1 MFVPVSQEALMGQ
14 TDQSSLATIRFTLS
28 VTGKKISWLADSCSL
43 RRRRRRDGTITVEVD
58 FSTLVSSQLCSSEP
72 RGGTGKT
79 GSGALAGARLTIA
92 WLSLSL
98 PPAACRTQ
106 IYRTLALR
114 EIGSS
119 LDNSSRIKSVPM
131 ICFFFKDLGAFS

>member
-14 TDQSSLATIRFTLS
+14 TEQSSLATIRFTLS

-119 LDNSSRIKSVPM
+119 LDNSSRIRSVSM
-131 ICFFFKDLGAFS
+131 ICF

>member
-14 TDQSSLATIRFTLS
+14 TEQSSLATIRFTLS
-28 VTGKKISWLADSCSL
+28 VTGKKISWLAHSCSL
-43 RRRRRRDGTITVEVD
+43 MRRRRRRRRDGTITVEVD

-79 GSGALAGARLTIA
+79 GSGALARARLTIA

-119 LDNSSRIKSVPM
+119 LDNSSRIRSVSM
-131 ICFFFKDLGAFS
+131 ICF

>member
-14 TDQSSLATIRFTLS
+14 TEQSSLATIRFTLS

-58 FSTLVSSQLCSSEP
+58 FSTLVSSQLCSSSEP

-119 LDNSSRIKSVPM
+119 LDNSSRIRSVSM
-131 ICFFFKDLGAFS
+131 ICF

>member
-14 TDQSSLATIRFTLS
+14 TEQSSLATIRFTLS

-43 RRRRRRDGTITVEVD
+43 RRRRRRRDGTITVEVD
-58 FSTLVSSQLCSSEP
+58 FSTLVSSQLCSSSET

-98 PPAACRTQ
+98 PPAAACRTQ
-106 IYRTLALR
+106 IYRTLC
-114 EIGSS
+114 SS
-119 LDNSSRIKSVPM
+119 PGNWLL
-131 ICFFFKDLGAFS
+131 LGQ

>member
-58 FSTLVSSQLCSSEP
+58 FSTLVSSQLCSSSEP

-98 PPAACRTQ
+98 PPAAACRTQ

-119 LDNSSRIKSVPM
+119 LDNSSRIS
-131 ICFFFKDLGAFS
+131 

>member
-43 RRRRRRDGTITVEVD
+43 RRRRRRRDGTITVEVD
-58 FSTLVSSQLCSSEP
+58 FSTLVSSQLCSSSEP

-92 WLSLSL
+92 WLSLL
-98 PPAACRTQ
+98 L
-106 IYRTLALR
+106 LAVHKYT
-114 EIGSS
+114 GH
-119 LDNSSRIKSVPM
+119 
-131 ICFFFKDLGAFS
+131 